1 MTPPR
6 VYKPFLKNVSR
17 SGKIRRGKCESA
29 PGQGEHMPRGRGR
42 AQGIAP
48 TMRRL
53 RMPGRAGWQS
63 PVTGRAHAPGTR
75 ASTRHRPYYAT
86 ASHAGVYMVERNVA
100 FRSPGHFTLCVVCQ
114 QSLIKEQI

>member
-42 AQGIAP
+42 EGE
-48 TMRRL
+48 
-53 RMPGRAGWQS
+53 GRGDE
-63 PVTGRAHAPGTR
+63 GEGTR
-75 ASTRHRPYYAT
+75 ARGRGRGDEGEHKASPLLWT

>member
-29 PGQGEHMPRGRGR
+29 PSPGEHMPRGRGR

-53 RMPGRAGWQS
+53 RMPGCVGWQGTLLS
-63 PVTGRAHAPGTR
+63 VRLDISRSVSFASRVLLRNKYDDTPALDGALAPTNTR
-75 ASTRHRPYYAT
+75 
-86 ASHAGVYMVERNVA
+86 
-100 FRSPGHFTLCVVCQ
+100 
-114 QSLIKEQI
+114 

>member
-42 AQGIAP
+42 EGEGRGDEGEGTRARGRGRAQGIAP
-48 TMRRL
+48 TMDGFACR
-53 RMPGRAGWQS
+53 
-63 PVTGRAHAPGTR
+63 
-75 ASTRHRPYYAT
+75 
-86 ASHAGVYMVERNVA
+86 GVYGGKERCFPFA
-100 FRSPGHFTLCVVCQ
+100 WTFHALCRLPAE
-114 QSLIKEQI
+114 SY